1 MISEVVMN
9 ELFNQHILSRL
20 LGIQEKLKALHKAVE
35 TASSATKGDDRELF
49 INEFLSEVL
58 PPQFRFG
65 HGDITDLSGKRSGQ
79 VDIVVEYPFFPSLP
93 LGKGSSRLY
102 LAEGVAAVIEV
113 KSNLNS
119 NQWSKVKKTS
129 QRLQQLKRGYGSN
142 DVSTPRYI
150 PLFAVGYKGWSKAET
165 LNQKLAEGVVNGI
178 LVIDEPGLFV
188 WNPPLYVGRNSLIK
202 SASGPWSLWGF
213 IVCLHHL
220 AISLQQTN
228 FAPALYAM
236 PSELLLYKIYHA
248 SYLYTNGEV
257 VVFNITDNEGISR
270 TDAKQIINYLE
281 ESKLL
286 IKKYEIDDLI
296 IVSVTEEGK
305 RLGARLR
312 EILH

>member
-1 MISEVVMN
+1 MN
-9 ELFNQHILSRL
+9 ELYNQHILSRL
-20 LGIQEKLKALHKAVE
+20 LGIQEKLKALHKSVE

-93 LGKGSSRLY
+93 IGKGSSRLY

-113 KSNLNS
+113 KSDVA
-119 NQWSKVKKTS
+119 NQWDQVKNTS
-129 QRLQQLKRGYGSN
+129 QQLQLLRRGYGSN

-150 PLFAVGYKGWSKAET
+150 PLFAVGYKGWSKTET
-165 LNQKLAEGVVNGI
+165 LNQKLAEGVVSGI
-178 LVIDEPGLFV
+178 LVIDPGLFV
-188 WNPPLYVGRNSLIK
+188 WNPPLYIGQNSLTK
-202 SASGPWSLWGF
+202 SAYGAWSLWAF

-248 SYLYTNGEV
+248 SYLYRNGEV
-257 VVFNITDNEGISR
+257 VVFDITDKEGISR
-270 TDAKQIINYLE
+270 TDAKQMINYLE
-281 ESKLL
+281 ASKLL
-286 IKKYEIDDLI
+286 IKIDEIDDLI